1 MEGNLSGDFLED
13 LVTIKM
19 MTVVIIIAVMD
30 SRDLTAGLEDSLF
43 TNLEGH
49 RGFIYYCVLECV

>member
-1 MEGNLSGDFLED
+1 MEGNLSRDFLED

-43 TNLEGH
+43 TNLEGL
-49 RGFIYYCVLECV
+49 RGFIYYCVLECA